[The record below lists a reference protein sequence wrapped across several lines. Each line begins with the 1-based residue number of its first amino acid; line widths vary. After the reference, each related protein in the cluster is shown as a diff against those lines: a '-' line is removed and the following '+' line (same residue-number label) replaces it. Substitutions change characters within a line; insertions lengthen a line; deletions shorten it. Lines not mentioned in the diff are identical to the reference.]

1 MNNMLNHIIISQ
13 ENWKQANRDLMA
25 KTIAEL
31 MHEELLKPVIDFEDE
46 EGYTVFRL
54 ETGKEGI
61 AYSFRGQKRL
71 MDYWHINIE
80 SIQKQ
85 ENGTAN
91 FSLDVP
97 EFFVEMQS
105 VFDLDAHTLARYTE
119 ELLHTLY
126 CDALIL
132 EKGIMPSRELAGAG
146 YQVTEHQMKGHPWV
160 IVNKSRLGFSPTDLK
175 TFSPEADQ
183 TVQVLW
189 LAAHETRSRFQALN
203 HIHKEEFYRS
213 EIGNELYEQFKQQL
227 AEKGKSIDE
236 YNLIPVHPWQW
247 ENKLIIHYAGDI
259 ANGLLIPLGQGNDA
273 YSPQQSIRTLFNV
286 NHPEKRYVKT
296 AVSILS
302 TGNIRGLSPKQ
313 MTIAP
318 SITDWVKG
326 LIQDD
331 IYLASKG
338 TIFLGEEAATTYFH
352 PQYAAIQSVPYQYN
366 EFLGALW
373 RESADSYLK
382 EEEEM
387 VTMASLLYVDNQGV
401 SLVQAFAEQAGIN
414 VTEWVT
420 RYLDAYLTPLLHIY
434 YTHSLCVTPHGENI
448 MLVLKNGVP
457 QRIVIKDFVDDIVL
471 TTEAR
476 EKLPSHLADGLIQSS
491 NKDNVPLFI
500 LLGVFD
506 AFFRYLSDVLHS
518 TSDCREDQF
527 WNLVH
532 DCIES
537 YKNDN
542 PHLQERYA
550 KYDLYVPTFK
560 RFYINSLRLKNNGYN
575 ENKAF
580 AIPKKDGALP
590 NPLYHV
596 LTKNKNSVA
605 AI

>member
-1 MNNMLNHIIISQ
+1 
-13 ENWKQANRDLMA
+13 
-25 KTIAEL
+25 
-31 MHEELLKPVIDFEDE
+31 
-46 EGYTVFRL
+46 
-54 ETGKEGI
+54 
-61 AYSFRGQKRL
+61 
-71 MDYWHINIE
+71 
-80 SIQKQ
+80 
-85 ENGTAN
+85 
-91 FSLDVP
+91 
-97 EFFVEMQS
+97 
-105 VFDLDAHTLARYTE
+105 
-119 ELLHTLY
+119 
-126 CDALIL
+126 
-132 EKGIMPSRELAGAG
+132 
-146 YQVTEHQMKGHPWV
+146 
-160 IVNKSRLGFSPTDLK
+160 
-175 TFSPEADQ
+175 
-183 TVQVLW
+183 
-189 LAAHETRSRFQALN
+189 
-203 HIHKEEFYRS
+203 
-213 EIGNELYEQFKQQL
+213 
-227 AEKGKSIDE
+227 
-236 YNLIPVHPWQW
+236 
-247 ENKLIIHYAGDI
+247 
-259 ANGLLIPLGQGNDA
+259 
-273 YSPQQSIRTLFNV
+273 
-286 NHPEKRYVKT
+286 
-296 AVSILS
+296 
-302 TGNIRGLSPKQ
+302 
-313 MTIAP
+313 
-318 SITDWVKG
+318 
-326 LIQDD
+326 
-331 IYLASKG
+331 
-338 TIFLGEEAATTYFH
+338 LGEEAATTYFH